1 MNRAVAVFFDIG
13 DTLASAVVQSGHLE
27 RLEVYPFVADV
38 LARLRSGGGEGSIAV
53 GLISNTG
60 QETAEHLEAVL
71 TAAGLTDLLDS
82 HLCLFSSVEGM
93 NKSHPEIFALAV
105 TRAGLTADRCVFVGD
120 DCTERDTAKSVG
132 MQTSPNPLHVLHL
145 VEGGLVIP
153 APPA

>member
-1 MNRAVAVFFDIG
+1 MNSVVAVFFDIG

-38 LARLRSGGGEGSIAV
+38 LVRLRSGLGEGSVAL

-60 QETAEHLEAVL
+60 QESADHLAQVL
-71 TAAGLTDLLDS
+71 TTAGLTKLLDA

-93 NKSHPEIFALAV
+93 DKSDPEIFALAV
-105 TRAGLTADRCVFVGD
+105 TRAGLMAEHCVFVGD

-132 MQTSPNPLHVLHL
+132 MQTSPNPLHVVYL
-145 VEGGLVIP
+145 VEGGFVIP
-153 APPA
+153 APPD